1 MTHDHGGSTKVARWG
16 MLFMVLC
23 IVPLI
28 ALAAVSIFQIPIN
41 NVLLYGLVLLCPLSH
56 VLMMAFSGHG
66 GHDHHGPA
74 RADAGTA
81 RITEQH
87 S

>member
-1 MTHDHGGSTKVARWG
+1 

-23 IVPLI
+23 IMPLI
-28 ALAAVSIFQIPIN
+28 ALAAVSIFHIPIN
-41 NVLLYGLVLLCPLSH
+41 NMLLYGLVLLCPLSH

-66 GHDHHGPA
+66 GYDHHGPV
-74 RADAGTA
+74 RSDAGTA
-81 RITEQH
+81 KITEQH